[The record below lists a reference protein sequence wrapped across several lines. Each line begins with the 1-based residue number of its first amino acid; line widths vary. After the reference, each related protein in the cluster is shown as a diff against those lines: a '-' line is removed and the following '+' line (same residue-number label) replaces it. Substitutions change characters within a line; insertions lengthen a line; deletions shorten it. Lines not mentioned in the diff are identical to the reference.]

1 MCHKILSRRH
11 LTYQG
16 KTSIMPSPMSPTLT
30 LISPEEE
37 VHVAGDTLF
46 WNPHNTHSD
55 LLSISAESSRL
66 VQLLDLAQGF
76 LVGTAK

>member
-1 MCHKILSRRH
+1 
-11 LTYQG
+11 
-16 KTSIMPSPMSPTLT
+16 MPSPMPPTLT
-30 LISPEEE
+30 LISLEE

-46 WNPHNTHSD
+46 WDPHNTHSD
-55 LLSISAESSRL
+55 LLSISAESLRL